1 MEEKVIFK
9 PTTTYQSLAQII
21 TNEGWRLWLLFAAIF
36 ASYLISMP
44 KTVMLEDDG
53 LFIMS
58 SYFLGIA
65 HPPGYPIH
73 TLIGH
78 LFSQIPIGSVASRI
92 HAMSGFFG
100 ALGCV
105 LIALISL
112 QLLRSRFAAYPAA
125 LMLAWSPVYWSQ
137 SIIAEVYT
145 LNAFFFLLI
154 LLLLLDAVH
163 YQTSHSNDVA
173 EFKKR
178 LSIKISAIAF
188 LYGLSLTNHWPLMI
202 LSSSCYLIIAWPLF
216 KEIAS
221 RVLAVFI
228 FMTLGLTPYLWMY
241 TYTPPPPAYS
251 VMGPINN
258 LQDLW
263 FYISR
268 KGYGGVDNSVTA
280 GLIDKA
286 QFSGFFLKEATN
298 QFLPIG
304 ALFALI
310 GLANQWKLLGKAVSL
325 ALLCGFVTTSLLLI
339 GLLNFDFNE
348 LKKVIIQVYF
358 VPSYCIIAIWISLGL
373 YRLNQL
379 WHQSPKLAAS
389 NQAVLKHALPTLAI
403 LLIITLNAKENYRH
417 YDSWTEQYANALFSS
432 IENNTVV
439 FTDGDTTA
447 GPLAYYHMIEN
458 RRPDIE
464 LRNTNGLLYSNRLL
478 SPKNLNEGTQ
488 ESVIREY
495 IKTEQKKIIFTEKP
509 NTSFGSE
516 FNGLYYIARP
526 QHQKNEISYTPE
538 NRDAIAYLINLSLQP
553 EPIDEWTMFRNREVI
568 TNAIPVFIAFY
579 SHGSPNQKK
588 IALSFISRATQSLK
602 GKIMLIDTLFALN
615 GNHPKELEEIE
626 TLLKLARVQLDV
638 TLDKGIRSNYHTLS
652 ALHHRHNSET
662 EKEIQSLKQSIA
674 EWPHPD
680 NPARKMLNELDVDAS
695 INHE

>member
-1 MEEKVIFK
+1 MEEKATLK
-9 PTTTYQSLAQII
+9 STTTYQSLAQII
-21 TNEGWRLWLLFAAIF
+21 TNEGWRLWLLFAVIF

-44 KTVMLEDDG
+44 KTVILEDDG

-78 LFSQIPIGSVASRI
+78 LFSQAPIGSIASRI

-105 LIALISL
+105 LITLISL

-145 LNAFFFLLI
+145 LNALFFLLI

-163 YQTSHSNDVA
+163 YQACHSNDDA
-173 EFKKR
+173 QFKKR
-178 LSIKISAIAF
+178 LSIKISAVAF
-188 LYGLSLTNHWPLMI
+188 FYGLSLTNHWPLMI
-202 LSSSCYLIIAWPLF
+202 LSSSCYLIIAWPLL

-221 RVLAVFI
+221 CMLAVI
-228 FMTLGLTPYLWMY
+228 TFMALGLTPYLWMY
-241 TYTPPPPAYS
+241 AYTPPPPEYS

-268 KGYGGVDNSVTA
+268 KGYGGIDNSTTA

-286 QFSGFFLKEATN
+286 QFSGFFLKESMT
-298 QFLPIG
+298 QFMPIG
-304 ALFALI
+304 IFFALI
-310 GLANQWKLLGKAVSL
+310 GLVIQWRLLGKAISL
-325 ALLCGFVTTSLLLI
+325 ALICGFATTSLVLI

-373 YRLNQL
+373 YKLDQL
-379 WHQSPKLAAS
+379 WYQSPKLAAS
-389 NQAVLKHALPTLAI
+389 KQTVLKYSLPTLAI

-417 YDSWTEQYANALFSS
+417 FDNWTEQYANALFSS
-432 IENNTVV
+432 VEDNTVV

-447 GPLAYYHMIEN
+447 GPLAYYHLIEN

-464 LRNTNGLLYSNRLL
+464 LRNINGILYSNRLL
-478 SPKNLNEGTQ
+478 SPKNLNEGIQ

-495 IKTEQKKIIFTEKP
+495 IKTEQRKIIFTEKP
-509 NTSFGSE
+509 RTNFGSK
-516 FNGLYYIARP
+516 FNGLYYTAKP
-526 QHQKNEISYTPE
+526 QYQKNKNSHTPE
-538 NRDAIAYLINLSLQP
+538 KEEILAYLLTLSLQA
-553 EPIDEWTMFRNREVI
+553 EPLDEWTMLRNREII
-568 TNAIPVFIAFY
+568 TNAIPVFIALY
-579 SHGSPNQKK
+579 THGSSSQKK
-588 IALSFISRATQSLK
+588 IALSFIDRATQSYK
-602 GKIMLIDTLFALN
+602 GKIILIDSLLALN
-615 GNHPKELEEIE
+615 GNYPKELGEIE
-626 TLLKLARVQLDV
+626 SLLERAKAQMNL
-638 TLDKGIRSNYHTLS
+638 TLDKSSRSNYHILS
-652 ALHHRHNSET
+652 AIHHRHNNNRER
-662 EKEIQSLKQSIA
+662 EIHALKQSII

-680 NPARKMLNELDVDAS
+680 NSARELINELNMDAS
-695 INHE
+695 VVHD